1 MSSDPRGAV
10 NPKVPSRIEL
20 AGPRFLLRTLRP
32 GDETPAYLAWLEDEE
47 VTRYLELRFESMDA
61 GKLRKWIE
69 SFDNESRF
77 LFGIHDRETGAFIG
91 TATLY
96 DVRPMHGLANYGYLV
111 GEKAFWGR
119 GVVTEVIRLLFDF
132 AFDVVGVRKISTG
145 CLAPNL
151 ASVVNYK
158 RLGLRPEGTLKEHRR
173 WGDGYCD
180 EYIYSITADEWRARR
195 AATAPPAA
203 TGTGAEKGRA

>member
-1 MSSDPRGAV
+1 VSSDPRPRSRAD
-10 NPKVPSRIEL
+10 RIEL
-20 AGPRFLLRTLRP
+20 VGPRFLLRTLRA
-32 GDETPAYLAWLEDEE
+32 GDETPAYLAWLRDPE
-47 VTRYLELRFESMDA
+47 VTRFLELRFEDMDA
-61 GKLRKWIE
+61 AKLRAWIE
-69 SFDNESRF
+69 TFDDVHKY

-96 DVRPMHGLANYGYLV
+96 DIRPHHGLANYGYLV
-111 GEKAFWGR
+111 GEKAYWGR
-119 GVVTEVIRLLFDF
+119 GVATEVVRLLFDF

-158 RLGLRPEGTLKEHRR
+158 RLGLRTEGTLKAHRR

-195 AATAPPAA
+195 EA
-203 TGTGAEKGRA
+203 RA